1 MNRWVNLAR
10 ELSASGPPTG
20 PSPDADLL
28 GLRMLGVERE
38 APIAMLLADLL
49 RDLGCDVVGV
59 AVHARDALA
68 LIDANPNSIDGAI
81 VDGDLDR
88 GDCGVVLTALRSRS
102 IPFIVASASP
112 QECSEGAGD
121 VPRLEKPYTIGRLGS
136 ALRQHIAHRA
146 SPTAEVRQ
154 LRKHRR
160 GRPGR
165 RSAFRS
171 VASGRTRDG

>member
-10 ELSASGPPTG
+10 ELSAGGPPSA
-20 PSPDADLL
+20 PFADADLL

-49 RDLGCDVVGV
+49 RELGCAVVGV
-59 AVHARDALA
+59 AVH
-68 LIDANPNSIDGAI
+68 G
-81 VDGDLDR
+81 

-112 QECSEGAGD
+112 QECGEGAGD
-121 VPRLEKPYTIGRLGS
+121 VPRLEKPYTIGRLRS

-160 GRPGR
+160 GRP
-165 RSAFRS
+165 
-171 VASGRTRDG
+171 